1 MAARACTLAP
11 YTHMHECITVC
22 VHAHRGTHARNG
34 ASTSLGQHGNVG
46 SVWVSASSGIM
57 IPEILVSIAVTR
69 NFNLSVVTRKGMSSI
84 DSQGGGSKLL
94 YVLLKGL
101 ESLSSRLKQQDLL
114 GGSYVVT
121 LLSRKT

>member
-1 MAARACTLAP
+1 
-11 YTHMHECITVC
+11 
-22 VHAHRGTHARNG
+22 
-34 ASTSLGQHGNVG
+34 
-46 SVWVSASSGIM
+46 M